1 MKFLSLLSL
10 VAFVSAAPL
19 DELTKRD
26 TATCGK
32 VFYSASAVSAASNSA
47 CNYVRAGSTA
57 GGSTYPHVYN
67 NYEGFRF
74 KGLSKPFYEFPI
86 LSSGKAYTGGSPGAD
101 RVVINGQCSIAG
113 IITHTGASGNA
124 FVACAGTS

>member
-10 VAFVSAAPL
+10 VAFASAAPL

-32 VFYSASAVSAASNSA
+32 VFYSASAVSAASNAA

-86 LSSGKAYTGGSPGAD
+86 LSSGKTYTGGSPGAD

>member
-1 MKFLSLLSL
+1 MKFFSLLSL
-10 VAFVSAAPL
+10 VAFASAAPL

-32 VFYSASAVSAASNSA
+32 VFYSASAVSAASNAA

-86 LSSGKAYTGGSPGAD
+86 LSSGKTYTGGSPGAD

-124 FVACAGTS
+124 FVACTGTS

>member
-1 MKFLSLLSL
+1 MKFFSLLSL
-10 VAFVSAAPL
+10 VAFASAAPL
-19 DELTKRD
+19 NELTKRD
-26 TATCGK
+26 TATCGN
-32 VFYSASAVSAASNSA
+32 VFYSASAVSAASNAA

-57 GGSTYPHVYN
+57 GGSTYPHQYN

-86 LSSGKAYTGGSPGAD
+86 LSSGKTYTGGSPGAD
-101 RVVINGQCSIAG
+101 RVVIHGQCSIAG

>member
-10 VAFVSAAPL
+10 VAFASAAPL

-32 VFYSASAVSAASNSA
+32 VFYSASAVSAASNAA

-86 LSSGKAYTGGSPGAD
+86 LSSGKTYTGGSPGAD

-124 FVACAGTS
+124 FVACTGTS

>member
-1 MKFLSLLSL
+1 MKFFSLLSL
-10 VAFVSAAPL
+10 VAFASAAPV
-19 DELTKRD
+19 DELAKRD
-26 TATCGK
+26 TATCGS
-32 VFYSASAVSAASNSA
+32 VFYSASAVSAASNAA

-57 GGSTYPHVYN
+57 GGSTYPHQYN

-86 LSSGKAYTGGSPGAD
+86 LSSGKTYTGGSPGAD

>member
-1 MKFLSLLSL
+1 MKFLSLLAL

-86 LSSGKAYTGGSPGAD
+86 LSSGKTYTGGALFLMFSYE
-101 RVVINGQCSIAG
+101 
-113 IITHTGASGNA
+113 
-124 FVACAGTS
+124 

>member
-1 MKFLSLLSL
+1 MKFFSLLSL
-10 VAFVSAAPL
+10 VAFASAAPL

-32 VFYSASAVSAASNSA
+32 VYYSASAVSAASNAA
-47 CNYVRAGSTA
+47 CSYVRAGSTA
-57 GGSTYPHVYN
+57 GGSTYPHQYN

-86 LSSGKAYTGGSPGAD
+86 LSSGKTYTGGSPGAD

-124 FVACAGTS
+124 FVACTGTS

>member
-32 VFYSASAVSAASNSA
+32 VFYSASAVSAASNAA

-86 LSSGKAYTGGSPGAD
+86 LSSGKTYTGGSPGAD

-124 FVACAGTS
+124 FVACTGTS